1 MLTRENCITYAENFV
16 HQLKRKGIDIST
28 AKLFGSYSKGLQT
41 EDSDIDLLL
50 VSDRFVGVGFIDNL
64 LIADELI
71 DFDLIQARTYSLDDY
86 SSGDPFIDE
95 INRNCININ

>member
-1 MLTRENCITYAENFV
+1 MFTRENCIAYAEKFV
-16 HQLKRKGIDIST
+16 NRLKSKGIEISV

-50 VSDRFVGVGFIDNL
+50 VSDRFVGAGFIDNL

-71 DFDLIQARTYSLDDY
+71 DFDLIQARTYSLEDY
-86 SSGDPFIDE
+86 SAGDPFIDE